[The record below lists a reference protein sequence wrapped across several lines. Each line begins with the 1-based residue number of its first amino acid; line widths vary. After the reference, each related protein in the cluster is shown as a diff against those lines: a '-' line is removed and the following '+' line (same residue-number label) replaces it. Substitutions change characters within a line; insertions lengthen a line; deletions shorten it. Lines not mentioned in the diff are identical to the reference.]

1 LLGIDGVVDA
11 YFEDRI
17 EVLVVE
23 RTPQRLER
31 IEAVLAEHDIAAA
44 SG

>member
-1 LLGIDGVVDA
+1 MLEIDGVVDA

-23 RTPQRLER
+23 RSPQRLER
-31 IEAVLAEHDIAAA
+31 IEAVLAEHEIAPA
-44 SG
+44 GG